1 MTTSTEKP
9 KQIIILNSKDDIKNG
24 KVKVKFAFRYSI
36 VETTME
42 ETTFNEE
49 TGEEVINKIP
59 AWEYKEYISEQEFD
73 LFLKPSIPDILK
85 SLYTEISPKLES
97 LGNYA
102 DVELPREFDI

>member
-9 KQIIILNSKDDIKNG
+9 NQIIILSIKDDIKNG
-24 KVKVKFAFRYSI
+24 KVKVRFAFRYSI
-36 VETTME
+36 IETTIDQPSL
-42 ETTFNEE
+42 NEE
-49 TGEEVINKIP
+49 IINQVQ
-59 AWEYKEYISEQEFD
+59 AWEYKEYQSEQEFD